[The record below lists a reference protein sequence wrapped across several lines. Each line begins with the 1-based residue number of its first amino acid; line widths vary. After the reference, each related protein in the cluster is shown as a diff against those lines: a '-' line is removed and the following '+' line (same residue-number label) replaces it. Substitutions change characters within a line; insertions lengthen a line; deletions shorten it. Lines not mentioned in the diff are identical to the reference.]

1 MAGKRK
7 KKRPPRRKKAEHP
20 PRSAKEFPITQERDE
35 TVLEGE
41 ERTAE
46 VESGQ
51 EQESV
56 IVLDEPATP
65 VGEAD
70 VGEDDEKEE
79 DDGRLSKGMF
89 RSRKLLRRPFSRMA
103 TRRAID
109 PEFWNDAEEALIAAD
124 TGVEC
129 ALEIVERARGRILRE
144 GIRDID
150 GLKGAF
156 RVEVAE
162 MLRSFG
168 DLPEPSDS
176 KPRVLFIVGV
186 NGVGKTT
193 TAAKIGYLMKNQGEK
208 VLFAAADTF
217 RAAGIEQMEMW
228 ADRLGIPVVRHK
240 TGGDPAAVVFDAVE
254 SAAARGTDVVLV
266 DTAGRLHTK
275 KNLMQELGKMWR
287 VADRNVPG
295 TPEAILVIDATTGQN
310 GIIQAQV
317 FGEAMDVGSIALTKM
332 DGSARGGVVM
342 AIGKEIGI
350 PVAYIGMGEGM
361 SDLRPF
367 DPEEYAQALF

>member
-7 KKRPPRRKKAEHP
+7 KKRPPKKKKAEHP
-20 PRSAKEFPITQERDE
+20 PRPAKKLPTIQKRVETAQED
-35 TVLEGE
+35 E
-41 ERTAE
+41 ERT
-46 VESGQ
+46 VEPEPG
-51 EQESV
+51 EELEPV
-56 IVLDEPATP
+56 IVLDEPVPPAGKDGA
-65 VGEAD
+65 GE
-70 VGEDDEKEE
+70 EDEGEE

-129 ALEIVERARGRILRE
+129 ALEMVERARGRILRE

-156 RVEVAE
+156 RTEVAD

-168 DLPEPSDS
+168 DLPGPPDS
-176 KPRVLFIVGV
+176 KPRVLFVVGV

-193 TAAKIGYLMKNQGEK
+193 TAAKIGYLMKNRGEK

-254 SAAARGTDVVLV
+254 SAGARGIDVVLV

-275 KNLMQELGKMWR
+275 KNLMEELGKMWR

-310 GIIQAQV
+310 GIIQARV
-317 FGEAMDVGSIALTKM
+317 FGEALDVGSIALTKM

-350 PVAYIGMGEGM
+350 PVAFIGMGEGM